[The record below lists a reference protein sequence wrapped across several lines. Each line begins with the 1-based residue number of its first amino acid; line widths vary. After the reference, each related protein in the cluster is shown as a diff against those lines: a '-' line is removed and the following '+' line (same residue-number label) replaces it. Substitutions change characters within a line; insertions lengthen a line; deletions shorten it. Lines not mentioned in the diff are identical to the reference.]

1 MKACPQADRRR
12 FQAKEKANAKEERSW
27 GQMGPCGVDLACGW
41 GIMALAVELGAGLF
55 IVISWVIFS
64 VAYLSLSLGEPCG
77 FCLRDEGR

>member
-1 MKACPQADRRR
+1 
-12 FQAKEKANAKEERSW
+12 
-27 GQMGPCGVDLACGW
+27 MGPCGVDLACGW